1 MITCVPGCG
10 LSIQD
15 NYPHLK
21 GALPSEV
28 LFLLESKV
36 TRGKKRLRTMKP
48 LPLVGLNVTDEMFAD
63 MLGFYPIFS
72 HFLGQS
78 EVLSVFLAKVTSKC
92 LFLD

>member
-15 NYPHLK
+15 NYPHRK

-36 TRGKKRLRTMKP
+36 TRGKRLRTMKP
-48 LPLVGLNVTDEMFAD
+48 LPLVGLNVTDKMFAD

-72 HFLGQS
+72 HLLGQG
-78 EVLSVFLAKVTSKC
+78 EVLSVFLAEVTSKC